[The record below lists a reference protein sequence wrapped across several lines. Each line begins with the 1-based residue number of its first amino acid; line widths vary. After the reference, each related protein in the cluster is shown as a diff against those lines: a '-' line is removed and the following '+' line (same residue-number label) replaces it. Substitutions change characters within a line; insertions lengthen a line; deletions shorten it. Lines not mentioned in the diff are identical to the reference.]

1 MPSAVVTFNGRVT
14 LPLNVR
20 KQLGLKTGDTI
31 EFVETEKGRYSI
43 LPGPQSIDSA
53 RFEFD
58 HEPAAEEVDEVVQ

>member
-31 EFVETEKGRYSI
+31 QFVETEEGRFSI
-43 LPGPQSIDSA
+43 LPGPHSIDDA
-53 RFEFD
+53 RLASD
-58 HEPAAEEVDEVVQ
+58 YDPVAEEMDEFVH